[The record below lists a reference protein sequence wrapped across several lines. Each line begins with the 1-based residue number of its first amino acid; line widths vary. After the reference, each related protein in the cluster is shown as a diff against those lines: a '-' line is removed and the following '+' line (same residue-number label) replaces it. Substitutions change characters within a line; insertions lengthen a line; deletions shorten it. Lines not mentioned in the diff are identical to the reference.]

1 MFGLSKDTLAKIRQS
16 IHKLAQIDKV
26 IIYGSRA
33 KGNYRNGSDIDI
45 TLFGENLNLNN
56 SIYPLMDLL
65 DDLYLPYM
73 FDISIFDKIDNQNL
87 KDHINRV
94 GQVFYQRDL
103 QKDNNSDI
111 LEE

>member
-1 MFGLSKDTLAKIRQS
+1 
-16 IHKLAQIDKV
+16 
-26 IIYGSRA
+26 
-33 KGNYRNGSDIDI
+33 
-45 TLFGENLNLNN
+45 
-56 SIYPLMDLL
+56 MDLL

-103 QKDNNSDI
+103 QQDNITDI
-111 LEE
+111 LEEENK